1 MKVVLF
7 IDNHSMD
14 KVDISELSKGNP
26 GIGGTQYEMFL
37 LAYLMFIRN
46 KDIDFH
52 LVLTH
57 KQNGFD
63 FPNIHVID
71 RFDDVFSF
79 CEVNKVDVAIMRE
92 NNRYNLI
99 KGLTKTKVIFWV
111 HNFISYPVVRQIGLE
126 DNIKRVIFV
135 SKQHYDFYIEYN
147 LNKKANYIFNTL
159 AFPQS
164 LPKQVEKQNNVVF
177 TGNIVPIKRLHLV
190 TKIWPYIHKKVPD
203 SKLLV
208 IGTGANAHRD
218 VELGPHKLATAE
230 YESKIFKPLEKHNL
244 IDTVE
249 FLGIKGIDKNEII
262 QTAKVGVSPN
272 KDETFCLSAAEYIIN
287 GVPVVGV
294 SRGGINDVVLHKQ
307 TGLLHRSLGSI
318 KKDIVRILKGKKNIV
333 ISQESIKAMESK
345 FSYDCF
351 YDAWIQ
357 NIQEVYEGVKVK
369 RLRPSKPYWDKAKW
383 VGCVFRFLRRYF
395 KLPERFTR
403 LGVYSLIRRSK

>member
-1 MKVVLF
+1 
-7 IDNHSMD
+7 MD

-37 LAYLMFIRN
+37 LAYLMFTRN

-57 KQNGFD
+57 KQNGFV
-63 FPNIHVID
+63 FPNIHIID
-71 RFDDVFSF
+71 KFEDIFSF
-79 CEVNKVDVAIMRE
+79 CEVNSVDVAIMRE
-92 NNRYNLI
+92 NKRYNLI
-99 KGLTKTKVIFWV
+99 KELTKTKVIFWV
-111 HNFISYPVVRQIGLE
+111 HNFISYPVVHQIGLE

-135 SKQHYDFYIEYN
+135 SKQHYDFYLEYN

-159 AFPQS
+159 SFPQS
-164 LPKQVEKQNNVVF
+164 LPRQAEKQNNVVF

-218 VELGPHKLATAE
+218 VELGPRKLASAE
-230 YESKIFKPLEKHNL
+230 YERKIFKPLEKHKL
-244 IDTVE
+244 VDSVE
-249 FLGIKGIDKNEII
+249 FLGIRGIDKNEII

-272 KDETFCLSAAEYIIN
+272 KDETFCLSAAEYILN

-307 TGLLHRSLGSI
+307 TGFLHRSLRSI
-318 KKDIVRILKGKKNIV
+318 KKDIVRILKNKKSIV
-333 ISQESIKAMESK
+333 ISKESIEDMKSK
-345 FSYDCF
+345 FSYDSF

-357 NIQEVYEGVKVK
+357 NIKEVYDDIDVK
-369 RLRPSKPYWDKAKW
+369 RLRSSKPRWDKAKW
-383 VGCVFRFLRRYF
+383 VGCIFRFLRKCFR
-395 KLPERFTR
+395 LPERFTR
-403 LGVYSLIRRSK
+403 LGLYSLIRRAR